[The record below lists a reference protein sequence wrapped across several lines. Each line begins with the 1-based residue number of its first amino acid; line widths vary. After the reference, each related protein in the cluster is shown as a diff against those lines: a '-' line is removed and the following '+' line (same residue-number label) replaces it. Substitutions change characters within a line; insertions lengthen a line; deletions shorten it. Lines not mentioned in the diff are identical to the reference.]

1 MLEDKIYNDYVQAL
15 KSREKDKSVFLSLL
29 RSEFKNQAIELKK
42 DKLSDPEALTVLKK
56 QQKRLLDAKES
67 IIASKRT
74 DLIEGLESEL
84 KILSSYL
91 PEPLSDSKVLEIIDE
106 IISSTGACS
115 IKDMGKVMK
124 EVLAKVGVSADSKK
138 VSSLV
143 KEKLTSK

>member
-15 KSREKDKSVFLSLL
+15 KSKEKNKTVFLSLL

-42 DKLSDPEALTVLKK
+42 DKLSDPEALIVLKK
-56 QQKRLLDAKES
+56 QQKYLLDAKES
-67 IIASKRT
+67 IIASKRS
-74 DLIEGLESEL
+74 DLIENLENEL
-84 KILSSYL
+84 KILNSYL

-106 IISSTGACS
+106 VIASTGACS

-124 EVLAKVGVSADSKK
+124 EILEKVGVSADSKK